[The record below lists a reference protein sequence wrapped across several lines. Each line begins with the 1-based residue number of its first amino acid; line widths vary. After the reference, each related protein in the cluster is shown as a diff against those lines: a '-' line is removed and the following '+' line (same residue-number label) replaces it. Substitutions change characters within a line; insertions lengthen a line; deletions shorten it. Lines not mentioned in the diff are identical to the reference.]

1 MNMNYEPDLNDLLD
15 RYCDDEDCDCDCNE
29 MYFEENEPIIKTN
42 GDLTVAYEFG
52 HEYDGI
58 EKIVSKYPWV
68 DFNWL
73 ITKKQFLMND
83 KIVAITKCHPSDTYN
98 EWTGRCVALKK
109 LNEKIRSQRNKVVK
123 NFEKYINRIVTT
135 NLANY

>member
-73 ITKKQFLMND
+73 ITKKQFFQFHHIHD
-83 KIVAITKCHPSDTYN
+83 QIHKQQ
-98 EWTGRCVALKK
+98 
-109 LNEKIRSQRNKVVK
+109 LNLRLS
-123 NFEKYINRIVTT
+123 
-135 NLANY
+135 